1 MNIFIECDLIFE
13 RNYLKNKMQNIGKKV
28 FKTDEKINLENKS
41 LLRFTAVFTF
51 FLFFHRR
58 DSSLSLNW

>member
-13 RNYLKNKMQNIGKKV
+13 NDLKNKMQNIGKKV

>member
-1 MNIFIECDLIFE
+1 MNILIKYHLIFGKID
-13 RNYLKNKMQNIGKKV
+13 LKNKMQNIGKKV